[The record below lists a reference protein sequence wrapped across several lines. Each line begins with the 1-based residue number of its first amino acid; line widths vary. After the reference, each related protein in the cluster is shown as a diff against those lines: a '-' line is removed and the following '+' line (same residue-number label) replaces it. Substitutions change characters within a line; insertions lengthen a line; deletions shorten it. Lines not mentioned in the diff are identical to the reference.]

1 MLRKGVM
8 SPRLQIEA
16 VGRVQ
21 TAPPSSLGALGPKGG
36 KTNAHFSKGKWRHHH
51 PASQR
56 WCDNNDIQSP
66 SPPGGEVPCPPLRLF
81 LQSLRFLRDMKTCN
95 SSYGTRNF
103 LHVFHPTPTSPH
115 HSERRK
121 QRPER
126 LTICP
131 RWEHTTKWGAADRA
145 GHSTGSDLRNSAQ
158 CSGYTAPLDLKGWT
172 LEARDPG

>member
-1 MLRKGVM
+1 MNLQVFGFTPKTASLQRLMLRKGVM

-115 HSERRK
+115 HSEKETETREVNNLP
-121 QRPER
+121 QVG
-126 LTICP
+126 T
-131 RWEHTTKWGAADRA
+131 HNQVG
-145 GHSTGSDLRNSAQ
+145 GS
-158 CSGYTAPLDLKGWT
+158 
-172 LEARDPG
+172 